1 MATAL
6 PISAAPRWL
15 LRPSLLLT
23 AVLGALWAI
32 FEPRTADLA
41 AQVYRSDLFAR
52 DGFAL
57 WDNAWFAGHQILG
70 YSVVFPPLASGIGLR
85 AVGLLSVA
93 ISVLCV
99 EDLVTRLRPGTGP
112 LVGAWFAAA
121 AVGDLFIGRLTFVL
135 GTAVAL
141 LALVA
146 LTRRWLLAGS
156 LLCVACALT
165 SPVAG
170 LFLGLILVAGWGA
183 APTRMVLTAGG
194 ALALTLT
201 IGAVLFSDGGQQ
213 PDGILTAVATT
224 ATAVAVGMLLDPR
237 ERFLRRAVGLYAVA
251 SIAAYVLPTPM
262 GSNVARLGILAL
274 GPIALC
280 ARRRGTAPAFAAC
293 AVALLA
299 WQLQG
304 PVTETVRAADSD
316 ATHAAYFAP
325 LVRELRAVHVV
336 NERLE
341 VVPTST
347 RWESVYV
354 AQNTPLARGW
364 ETQLDR
370 SYNDLFYRSVI
381 PPRAYRRWLARLR
394 VGYVAISDSTPQS
407 SGAAEARL
415 LSKPPPYLR
424 LVWRGRHW
432 RLFAVADPQPIATGA
447 ALVGLEQ
454 AGLALRFG
462 APGTA
467 TVAVHYTSYWHA
479 SAGACVRPARGDTI
493 AVTTT
498 HAGLVRVTATWSPTA
513 LIDHDPCTA

>member
-1 MATAL
+1 M
-6 PISAAPRWL
+6 I
-15 LRPSLLLT
+15 
-23 AVLGALWAI
+23 
-32 FEPRTADLA
+32 
-41 AQVYRSDLFAR
+41 
-52 DGFAL
+52 
-57 WDNAWFAGHQILG
+57 
-70 YSVVFPPLASGIGLR
+70 
-85 AVGLLSVA
+85 
-93 ISVLCV
+93 
-99 EDLVTRLRPGTGP
+99 
-112 LVGAWFAAA
+112 
-121 AVGDLFIGRLTFVL
+121 
-135 GTAVAL
+135 
-141 LALVA
+141 
-146 LTRRWLLAGS
+146 
-156 LLCVACALT
+156 
-165 SPVAG
+165 
-170 LFLGLILVAGWGA
+170 
-183 APTRMVLTAGG
+183 LTAGG

-224 ATAVAVGMLLDPR
+224 ATAIAVGMLLDPR

-251 SIAAYVLPTPM
+251 SIAAYLLPTPM

-280 ARRRGTAPAFAAC
+280 ARRRGAAPAFVAC

-304 PVTETVRAADSD
+304 PVTETVKAADSD

-325 LVRELRAVHVV
+325 LIGELRAIHVV
-336 NERLE
+336 NERVE

-370 SYNDLFYRSVI
+370 SYNGLFYRSVI
-381 PPRAYRRWLARLR
+381 TPRAYRRWLARLR

-415 LSKPPPYLR
+415 LATPPPYLR

-454 AGLALRFG
+454 AGLALRFR

-467 TVAVHYTSYWHA
+467 TVAVHYTAYWHA

>member
-1 MATAL
+1 L
-6 PISAAPRWL
+6 L

-23 AVLGALWAI
+23 AMLGSLWAI
-32 FEPRTADLA
+32 VEPRTADLA

-52 DGFAL
+52 DGFTL

-85 AVGLLSVA
+85 AVGLLSVVV
-93 ISVLCV
+93 SVLCV

-112 LVGAWFAAA
+112 LVAVWFAAA
-121 AVGDLFIGRLTFVL
+121 AVGDLFIGRLTFAL

-156 LLCVACALT
+156 LLCAACALA

-170 LFLGLILVAGWGA
+170 MFLGLILVSGWGA
-183 APTRMVLTAGG
+183 APPRVILIAGG
-194 ALALTLT
+194 ALAMTLAV
-201 IGAVLFSDGGQQ
+201 GAVLFSDGGQQ
-213 PDGILTAVATT
+213 PDGIVTALVTT
-224 ATAVAVGMLLDPR
+224 ATAIVVWTLLDPG
-237 ERFLRRAVGLYAVA
+237 ERFLRRAVGLYAAA
-251 SIAAYVLPTPM
+251 SIAAYLLPTPM

-280 ARRRGTAPAFAAC
+280 ARRRGAAPAFAAC

-299 WQLQG
+299 WQIQG
-304 PVTETVRAADSD
+304 PVTETVKAADSN
-316 ATHAAYFAP
+316 ATNAAYFTP
-325 LVRELRAVHVV
+325 LVGELRAIGVV
-336 NERLE
+336 NERVE

-354 AQNTPLARGW
+354 AQHTALARGW

-370 SYNDLFYRSVI
+370 SYNALFYRSAI
-381 PPRAYRRWLARLR
+381 TPRAYRRWLARLR

-415 LSKPPPYLR
+415 LARPPAYLR
-424 LVWRGRHW
+424 LVWHSRHW

-447 ALVGLEQ
+447 ALIDL
-454 AGLALRFG
+454 AHSGLALRFR
-462 APGTA
+462 AAGTA
-467 TVAVHYTSYWHA
+467 TVAVHYTSFWHA
-479 SAGACVRPARGDTI
+479 SAGACVRPGRGDTT
-493 AVTTT
+493 A
-498 HAGLVRVTATWSPTA
+498 VTATRAGVVRVRATWIPTA